1 LQSSRNSTRISGKT
15 VDPALLID
23 NPHRSCFFNSWANP
37 KSIVDLADGEV
48 FYPFIPGSQE
58 RVLRELGN
66 TLPSRGSDYLAK
78 WRRLR
83 LTPLLYHEVIRHGWQ
98 EVFSPWLLHELKT
111 DYARALRTASR
122 QEVEIMNVLR
132 HLQREGIEV
141 ILLKGADLRHR
152 LYHDPALRPMID
164 VDLLISLRM
173 VPRARQVLHGLGYG
187 LHHPSGDNSTRLK
200 EKFGNELCF
209 APPPGKNLMIDL
221 HWEIEGAARLY
232 RISFANLSVTTTNYY
247 GIAVKILVPEHLL
260 IHLCLHLL
268 NHPRY
273 KPGDLPLGIQIVD
286 LVWALD
292 RLPINWPRFLEEVFR
307 LRCALA
313 VSYPLRGLSAL
324 VPGLVPANVMASLA
338 KSRSSWHEEPVLW
351 LWYGLGCLYRQF
363 PWLENYLPRLSPLR
377 RIWVR

>member
-1 LQSSRNSTRISGKT
+1 MQIFISQLNFAQILKLG
-15 VDPALLID
+15 DPSDID
-23 NPHRSCFFNSWANP
+23 IFLPFFLGRRKNFLPRTWKAVS
-37 KSIVDLADGEV
+37 
-48 FYPFIPGSQE
+48 SQE
-58 RVLRELGN
+58 LAYL
-66 TLPSRGSDYLAK
+66 SR

-98 EVFSPWLLHELKT
+98 EVVSPWLLHELKT
-111 DYARALRTASR
+111 DYARALRTSSR
-122 QEVEIMNVLR
+122 QEVEILNVLR
-132 HLQREGIEV
+132 HLQRDGIEV

-164 VDLLISLRM
+164 VDLLISPRM

-187 LHHPSGDNSTRLK
+187 LHHPSADNSTRLK

-221 HWEIEGAARLY
+221 HWEIEGTARLY

-247 GIAVKILVPEHLL
+247 GMAVKILIPEHLL

-273 KPGDLPLGIQIVD
+273 KPDDLPLGIQIVD

-338 KSRSSWHEEPVLW
+338 RSRSSRHEELVLW
-351 LWYGLGCLYRQF
+351 LWYGLGYLYRQF